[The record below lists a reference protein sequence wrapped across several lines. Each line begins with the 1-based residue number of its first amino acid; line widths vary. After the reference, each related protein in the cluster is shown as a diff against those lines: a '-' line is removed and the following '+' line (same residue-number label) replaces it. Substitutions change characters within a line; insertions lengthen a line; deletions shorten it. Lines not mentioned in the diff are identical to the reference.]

1 MKISRFSKKKIE
13 RTKEEDDNVIRFS
26 NINET
31 DEVDVVL
38 DSLESKTSSFFVNQ
52 RGPSSLL

>member
-38 DSLESKTSSFFVNQ
+38 DSLESKTSTFFVNQ
-52 RGPSSLL
+52 LGHSSYL